1 MCSAVVGSL
10 RSVHFEGL
18 LEYRVEILGE
28 VSRNPETL
36 HPGLPYAS
44 IQLILPSDIA
54 PDDLCEEIGSD
65 PNVEKPRTPNAEPPT
80 KLLLLS
86 WSY

>member
-1 MCSAVVGSL
+1 MLGCRGSL

-36 HPGLPYAS
+36 NPWTVRGKYPVVSA
-44 IQLILPSDIA
+44 SDIA

-65 PNVEKPRTPNAEPPT
+65 PNVQKPRTPNAAPPT